1 TMGLLIASWLSAK
14 SSQMKSITKL
24 ATVPGIFNINEPV
37 IFGLPIVFNPFLLIP
52 FVLVPLLAIVI
63 TYISI
68 AIGFMSPFSAVQ
80 IPWTTPPIIAGL
92 LLNGWQGAVVQI
104 IVIAM
109 STAVYFP
116 FVRAQDK
123 KMLAEEQGEENSES
137 QNGEQLNTTLNEEEA
152 NPALHN

>member
-1 TMGLLIASWLSAK
+1 
-14 SSQMKSITKL
+14 
-24 ATVPGIFNINEPV
+24 
-37 IFGLPIVFNPFLLIP
+37 
-52 FVLVPLLAIVI
+52 
-63 TYISI
+63 
-68 AIGFMSPFSAVQ
+68 MSPFSAVQ

-123 KMLAEEQGEENSES
+123 AMLAEEMGEDNNDSN
-137 QNGEQLNTTLNEEEA
+137 QADGE
-152 NPALHN
+152 PALHN

>member
-1 TMGLLIASWLSAK
+1 
-14 SSQMKSITKL
+14 
-24 ATVPGIFNINEPV
+24 
-37 IFGLPIVFNPFLLIP
+37 
-52 FVLVPLLAIVI
+52 
-63 TYISI
+63 
-68 AIGFMSPFSAVQ
+68 MSPFSAVQ

-123 KMLAEEQGEENSES
+123 AMLAEEMGDGNDNNQEEDGS
-137 QNGEQLNTTLNEEEA
+137 
-152 NPALHN
+152 PVLHN